1 MTDGDT
7 DVVTTSP
14 IPQKVEEKQV
24 KVLMD
29 FPEAIRAVSE
39 GKKTTKEEWGDEDFF
54 VELKDGMLR
63 LHKPDGIW
71 YVWQIT
77 DGDFNG
83 EDWYA
88 L

>member
-1 MTDGDT
+1 MTNEI
-7 DVVTTSP
+7 TTSP
-14 IPQKVEEKQV
+14 TPQKVEEKKV

-29 FPEAIRAVSE
+29 FPEAMRVVSNG
-39 GKKTTKEEWGDEDFF
+39 GKVTKEEWHDEDFF

-71 YVWQIT
+71 YVWSVSE
-77 DGDFNG
+77 GDFRG
-83 EDWYA
+83 EDWFI